1 MTVLASRPGAEV
13 TAVAASAPAHARW
26 QRNYVVLLVVLD
38 SVVLLVAGMLATWLR
53 FRSNAS
59 LSAMKDVT
67 YLQLS
72 VLVVPVWLGVLAL
85 GRCYESRFLSS
96 GNEEFRRV
104 LDASVRFLALIG
116 LSAYATK
123 TDVARGY
130 LSVLLASGLVLLLL
144 GRFAA
149 RMWVHRARR
158 RGRCVHRVVVVG
170 QREAVGSLV
179 TKLHSDPLSGLQPVA
194 ACTDGSGDVVG
205 FGGASVPVL
214 GGVGDV
220 MRVLADS
227 GADTVAVAAGAAL
240 TSAELERLSHDLEGT
255 GVDLLVQPKLTS
267 VFGTRISVRPV
278 AGLPLMHIDEPELTG
293 SRRLVKGVFD
303 RLLAALLLLLVAPV
317 LLVLAVLVRL
327 TSRGPAFF
335 RQRRVG
341 RRGRTFTIWKLRTMY
356 VDAEARRAQVL
367 HHNKHGVT
375 GVLFKL
381 EADPRV
387 TPVGRFLRRYSLDE
401 LPQLLNVLGGQMS
414 LVGPR
419 PPLPE
424 EVERYTDLAHR
435 RLLVKP
441 GMTGLWQ
448 VSGRSDLSW
457 EESVSL
463 DLRYVENWSL
473 GLDLLLLVRTVMA
486 VLRPRGA
493 Y

>member
-1 MTVLASRPGAEV
+1 
-13 TAVAASAPAHARW
+13 
-26 QRNYVVLLVVLD
+26 
-38 SVVLLVAGMLATWLR
+38 
-53 FRSNAS
+53 
-59 LSAMKDVT
+59 
-67 YLQLS
+67 
-72 VLVVPVWLGVLAL
+72 
-85 GRCYESRFLSS
+85 
-96 GNEEFRRV
+96 
-104 LDASVRFLALIG
+104 
-116 LSAYATK
+116 
-123 TDVARGY
+123 
-130 LSVLLASGLVLLLL
+130 
-144 GRFAA
+144 
-149 RMWVHRARR
+149 
-158 RGRCVHRVVVVG
+158 
-170 QREAVGSLV
+170 
-179 TKLHSDPLSGLQPVA
+179 
-194 ACTDGSGDVVG
+194 
-205 FGGASVPVL
+205 VL
-214 GGVGDV
+214 GGVRDV
-220 MRVLADS
+220 MRVLGES

-240 TSAELERLSHDLEGT
+240 SSDELEQLSHDLEGT

-303 RLLAALLLLLVAPV
+303 RLLAALLLLLAAPV
-317 LLVLAVLVRL
+317 LLLLVVLVRL

-341 RRGRTFTIWKLRTMY
+341 CRGRTFTIWKLRTMY
-356 VDAEARRAQVL
+356 VDAEARRAHVL

-381 EADPRV
+381 ETDPRV
-387 TPVGRFLRRYSLDE
+387 TPVGRLLRRYSLDE